1 MALTFYILIFRY
13 KLWKPYTLSY
23 YDSCLRKMIK
33 LVTMESNAENAS
45 YCALFLTLVNE
56 MLEKFMKENNQAIKI
71 FNYSII
77 QRDEHFSNQNG
88 IEAVLG
94 HELVE
99 NRTASCE
106 HNFEQSVEKH
116 LKLLPTEYHQSY
128 KTLVTSLKNAVT
140 QEAFI

>member
-1 MALTFYILIFRY
+1 
-13 KLWKPYTLSY
+13 
-23 YDSCLRKMIK
+23 MIK

-56 MLEKFMKENNQAIKI
+56 MLEKFMKENNQVIKI

-106 HNFEQSVEKH
+106 HHFEQSVEKH